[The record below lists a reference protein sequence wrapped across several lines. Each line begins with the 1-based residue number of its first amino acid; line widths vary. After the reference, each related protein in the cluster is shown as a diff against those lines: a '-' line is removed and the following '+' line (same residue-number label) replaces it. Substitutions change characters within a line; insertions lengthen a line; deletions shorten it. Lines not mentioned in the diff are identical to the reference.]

1 MRSVVVSPME
11 HEGLP
16 SLCRFGCC
24 LALLVASLAAPTA
37 AWALANPA
45 SVFCVRQGG
54 TLRPQPD
61 GRTYCR
67 LPSGRV
73 VEEWDYFRAQ
83 HKRAQP
89 RT

>member
-1 MRSVVVSPME
+1 MSPMGP
-11 HEGLP
+11 EGLL

-24 LALLVASLAAPTA
+24 LALLLVASFAGPTA

-45 SVFCVRQGG
+45 SVFCLRQGG

-61 GRTYCR
+61 GRNDCR
-67 LPSGRV
+67 LPNGRV
-73 VEEWDYFRAQ
+73 GKEWDYFRAQ
-83 HKRAQP
+83 QKRAQP